1 MSALFKN
8 LIFTGL
14 LILLSVSVVQA
25 EFYYEAAEYNLSG
38 HVFQIIPIDVNNDS
52 VIDLA
57 CANGGGYFSV
67 LIGNGD
73 GTFAAAVD
81 YPSGAHTMS
90 VIEGSF
96 NADTIIDFAC
106 GNVNDS
112 TISIFLGNGDGT
124 FQSAITTPKLTYPPN
139 SIAAGKYDA
148 DSLDDIAFVRANS
161 STTDTLGI
169 LFNTGSGVMSSE
181 TFIEVD
187 RRTKQVLSA
196 DIDLDGDGDILVLH
210 REILTGA
217 PDHAIW
223 VFKGN
228 GDGTFTAPYFPDYLG
243 AETSMNFVDA
253 NFDGFMDLTVS
264 TGQVDVSGSFGFVSL
279 NDSTGNFSESIAV
292 IADVSES
299 FLEIVAGYFNKDTLI
314 DIAASTNNGLVNRET
329 YIYLNNGA
337 SLMPVKNTLE
347 DWAHDLVA
355 TDFNGD
361 GCTDLM
367 ISDNWV
373 TNFTKFSWSDCC
385 CRGIRGN
392 VDGDFNDEINISDL
406 LRLVNLSFVDGP
418 WPDCNEE
425 IDVDGSFIIDIGD
438 IVYLVEYMFGGGPA
452 PVACGN

>member
-1 MSALFKN
+1 MGTFFKN

-14 LILLSVSVVQA
+14 LILLSIPVVQA
-25 EFYYEAAEYNLSG
+25 EFYYDAEEYNLSG

-90 VIEGSF
+90 VIEGYF

-112 TISIFLGNGDGT
+112 TISVFLGNGDGT

-148 DSLDDIAFVRANS
+148 DSLDDIVFVRANS
-161 STTDTLGI
+161 STTDTLTI
-169 LFNTGSGVMSSE
+169 LFNTGGGVMLSE

-196 DIDLDGDGDILVLH
+196 DLDLDGDGDILVLH
-210 REILTGA
+210 REILGGA

-223 VFKGN
+223 ILKGN
-228 GDGTFTAPYFPDYLG
+228 GDGTFAAPEFVDQG
-243 AETSMNFVDA
+243 GSVSINFVDGDGDPYIDLVVGA
-253 NFDGFMDLTVS
+253 TEVDINF
-264 TGQVDVSGSFGFVSL
+264 SFGFL
-279 NDSTGNFSESIAV
+279 LQNDSTGTFTNGLAFV
-292 IADVSES
+292 GDFTDS
-299 FLEIVAGYFNKDTLI
+299 FLELVAGNFNQDTLL
-314 DIAASTNNGLVNRET
+314 DVAASTSQGLVNGET
-329 YIYLNNGA
+329 YIYIKGGGGNA
-337 SLMPVKNTLE
+337 SKFTLE
-347 DWAHDLVA
+347 NWAHDLVA

-373 TNFTKFSWSDCC
+373 TNYT
-385 CRGIRGN
+385 
-392 VDGDFNDEINISDL
+392 
-406 LRLVNLSFVDGP
+406 
-418 WPDCNEE
+418 
-425 IDVDGSFIIDIGD
+425 
-438 IVYLVEYMFGGGPA
+438 
-452 PVACGN
+452 